1 MHIVHLEDEGPLRE
15 IMQIALTSADPK
27 LTMTQFIDSDN
38 AIEFIS
44 ENLEDITLFL
54 LDVRVPGA
62 LDGMEVAGRIRE
74 LGSERPIIITSAY
87 RKPKKAQLETVN
99 AQWMAKPWHIIDAPT
114 TLLPLAR
121 GETK

>member
-38 AIEFIS
+38 ALEFIR
-44 ENLEDITLFL
+44 ENLNDITLFL

-62 LDGMEVAGRIRE
+62 LDGMGVAGRIRE

-87 RKPKKAQLETVN
+87 RKPKKSALVTVN

-121 GETK
+121 GES